1 MAGRIDLNEKYLAR
15 ELAAGAHGADPIV
28 RILAVVRYPRQ
39 HALYWP
45 EVAVEVPPV
54 EKGCVCRMHALRR
67 GDPYA
72 CGRQDDRNGG
82 GRGPHP
88 SSLRSATFP
97 AAAGK
102 AQERAAA
109 GTLRRGD
116 SLPCGAQDDRNGGG
130 RGTSSTAVRRSPARG
145 LPARHPLETG
155 PRAGFPGA
163 AGPRAA
169 GRLRNAPRRIPL
181 YEQSLEWARA
191 RALERCGTEDEREI
205 LERHA
210 EGVYLRLRQA
220 VRFKTW
226 ELEKYK

>member
-1 MAGRIDLNEKYLAR
+1 MAGRIDLGEKYLAR

-67 GDPYA
+67 G
-72 CGRQDDRNGG
+72 
-82 GRGPHP
+82 PHP
-88 SSLRSATFP
+88 PPF
-97 AAAGK
+97 
-102 AQERAAA
+102 
-109 GTLRRGD
+109 
-116 SLPCGAQDDRNGGG
+116 GGP
-130 RGTSSTAVRRSPARG
+130 TARG
-145 LPARHPLETG
+145 LPARHPLKTD

-169 GRLRNAPRRIPL
+169 GGRLRNAPRRIPL
-181 YEQSLEWARA
+181 YVRSLEWARA
-191 RALERCGTEDEREI
+191 RALEACADPAQREI

-210 EGVYLRLRQA
+210 EGVYLRRRQA
-220 VRFKTW
+220 VRFKMY
-226 ELEKYK
+226 ELEKYKNGY